1 MQSNKIDLMKI
12 LSHISFVVFFLLLVF
27 TRSFAGI
34 YIFGFRIGEYLVAF
48 GLVTFIFLVF
58 YPKETAFPKGVITYQ
73 KIIFLSFLLINYLT
87 YTDILNKFTYKN
99 SSYIWTLS
107 YLFLGYLL
115 FGNYLDK
122 NKFYVLFAGLIILYI
137 FGTGSYP
144 DSLQIL
150 FRTIGDKFTFVKAAD
165 MMLAVVVTNLLAVH
179 LLSKKLSNLYFL
191 FSVGIFLPLLI
202 QMSRGTAVS
211 LGIFSLLYILFNF
224 RYYFF
229 NFKNLI
235 FLVILLPIFFVISTF
250 RVTQFNFTDISA
262 DELETVV
269 IQSAPDELK
278 KIKRV
283 DNRNSEEIDPFWS
296 FYILDGRL
304 ISTDGTFNWRLNIW
318 QDQNDYQRDLNKSI
332 FGYGYNVLLPVFDLQ
347 VDSQNIWNIGH
358 DQQNRH
364 VHNYLVNIYSR
375 GGVFQLVLFLGFH
388 LFLYYLYYL
397 KFKNHNILILVIPLM
412 FNSMTDI
419 TMEGV
424 QFPINFYL
432 IYGYILSVG
441 IKFDK
446 KVEV

>member
-1 MQSNKIDLMKI
+1 MYANKINLMKI
-12 LSHISFVVFFLLLVF
+12 LSHISFIIFFLLLVF

-34 YIFGFRIGEYLVAF
+34 YVFGFRLGEYLVAF
-48 GLVTFIFLVF
+48 GLLTFIFLIF
-58 YPKETAFPKGVITYQ
+58 YPKETTFPKEVITYQ
-73 KIIFLSFLLINYLT
+73 KIIFLSFLLINYIT
-87 YTDILNKFTYKN
+87 YTDIFNKFTYKN
-99 SSYIWTLS
+99 SSYIWTIS

-115 FGNYLDK
+115 FGRYLDK
-122 NKFYVLFAGLIILYI
+122 NKFYILFIGIIILYA
-137 FGTGSYP
+137 FGTGNYP
-144 DSLQIL
+144 DTLQIL

-165 MMLAVVVTNLLAVH
+165 MLLAVVVTNLLAVH
-179 LLSKKLSNLYFL
+179 LLSKKYSNLYFL
-191 FSVGIFLPLLI
+191 FSVGMFLPLLI
-202 QMSRGTAVS
+202 QMSRGTGVA
-211 LGIFSLLYILFNF
+211 LGMFALLYVV
-224 RYYFF
+224 F
-229 NFKNLI
+229 NFKYYFSSFKNFI
-235 FLVILLPIFFVISTF
+235 ILVTVLPLFFVVSTF
-250 RVTQFNFTDISA
+250 RVTQFNFADISA

-269 IQSAPDELK
+269 IQSAPEELK

-283 DNRNSEEIDPFWS
+283 DNRSGEIDPFWS

-318 QDQNDYQRDLNKSI
+318 QDQNDYQRELNKSF

-375 GGVFQLVLFLGFH
+375 GGVLQLVLFLGLHF
-388 LFLYYLYYL
+388 FLYYLYYK

>member
-1 MQSNKIDLMKI
+1 MNYVKNFII
-12 LSHISFVVFFLLLVF
+12 LVTVLPLFFVV
-27 TRSFAGI
+27 
-34 YIFGFRIGEYLVAF
+34 
-48 GLVTFIFLVF
+48 
-58 YPKETAFPKGVITYQ
+58 
-73 KIIFLSFLLINYLT
+73 
-87 YTDILNKFTYKN
+87 
-99 SSYIWTLS
+99 
-107 YLFLGYLL
+107 
-115 FGNYLDK
+115 
-122 NKFYVLFAGLIILYI
+122 
-137 FGTGSYP
+137 
-144 DSLQIL
+144 
-150 FRTIGDKFTFVKAAD
+150 
-165 MMLAVVVTNLLAVH
+165 
-179 LLSKKLSNLYFL
+179 
-191 FSVGIFLPLLI
+191 
-202 QMSRGTAVS
+202 
-211 LGIFSLLYILFNF
+211 
-224 RYYFF
+224 
-229 NFKNLI
+229 
-235 FLVILLPIFFVISTF
+235 STF
-250 RVTQFNFTDISA
+250 RVTQFNFADISA

-269 IQSAPDELK
+269 IQSAPEELK

-283 DNRNSEEIDPFWS
+283 DNRSGEIDPFWS

-318 QDQNDYQRDLNKSI
+318 QDQNDYQRELNKSF

-375 GGVFQLVLFLGFH
+375 GGVLQLVLFLGLHF
-388 LFLYYLYYL
+388 FLYYLYYK